1 MGTALLKKENKKIW
15 EISEIFS
22 VKKNL
27 LKSETK
33 KEIFKM
39 SEEVKEEIEALMSIY
54 EEDMQVLS
62 ESPNYVISMHVRSMN
77 DIEDCPTLTLRI
89 TYPDDYPN
97 EVLNIEFDEEEEEID
112 IAEDYLKD
120 LTSCLDNVM
129 EENK

>member
-89 TYPDDYPN
+89 TYPGRGSYMLRRPSWGLLLRFHDFFFN
-97 EVLNIEFDEEEEEID
+97 
-112 IAEDYLKD
+112 
-120 LTSCLDNVM
+120 
-129 EENK
+129 